1 MKRRRQPAHRS
12 ASSAETDESA
22 ERSPL
27 EIPPIESLLTERALA
42 AGEPTGA
49 AGELGTHG
57 PRIGVLTVGR
67 GQLARQL
74 AEHWPKSSIECLV
87 LDSFQAALIEAAG
100 TLSANLQVACAADW
114 TQPSYDLI
122 VAPLRRRESAELNRD
137 LLQSAFAKLRIGGEL
152 LVGVDS
158 QSHPALLDELREW
171 TRPVACQVD
180 PRGLVVHLTKK
191 EELKRV
197 RDFRAEVVF
206 RDGSR
211 LLRLVTRPGV
221 FAHRQLDP
229 GARQILKAV
238 HARSG
243 QRILDLGCGSGA
255 IAVALAARDETLEVW
270 AVDSHARAVEAT
282 RAAAE
287 LNHLDNVQVVLSHLA
302 EVPGPGSFDLVTG
315 NPPYF
320 ANFEI
325 ARRFL
330 DGAVQ
335 ALRPGG
341 ECLLVTKLPQ
351 WYREHASQWLSELEI
366 WPSGH
371 YHLIRGQR

>member
-1 MKRRRQPAHRS
+1 MKRRRDRTHRS
-12 ASSAETDESA
+12 DPLDQDDSAA
-22 ERSPL
+22 QQPPL
-27 EIPPIESLLTERALA
+27 QVPPVESLLADC
-42 AGEPTGA
+42 PVVPGA
-49 AGELGTHG
+49 
-57 PRIGVLTVGR
+57 RVGVLTVGR

-74 AEHWPKSSIECLV
+74 AERWPESSIECLV
-87 LDSFQAALIEAAG
+87 LDSFQAELVRAAG
-100 TLSANLQVACAADW
+100 PLPVNLQLVCAADW
-114 TQPSYDLI
+114 EADEYDLML
-122 VAPLRRRESAELNRD
+122 APLRRRESAELNRD
-137 LLQSAFAKLRIGGEL
+137 LVQSAFVRLRVGGEL

-171 TRPVACQVD
+171 TRPVECQVEA
-180 PRGLVVHLTKK
+180 RGLVFRLTKR

-206 RDGSR
+206 RDGER

-238 HARSG
+238 TVRSG
-243 QRILDLGCGSGA
+243 QRILDLGCGSGV
-255 IAVALAARDETLEVW
+255 IAVGLAARDESLEVW

-282 RAAAE
+282 RVAAE
-287 LNHLDNVQVVLSHLA
+287 LNGLDNLQVVLSHLA

-341 ECLLVTKLPQ
+341 ECLLVTKLPE
-351 WYREHASQWLSELEI
+351 WYREHASQWLSEIEI

-371 YHLIRGQR
+371 YHLVRGKR